1 MIKWLCNTLPVVG
14 SVWGFRDEILDPFK
28 DPAVIVM
35 AVKDGFVKY
44 CWYWAR
50 NHEIFSGD
58 SCSVRMFR
66 SMYRERT

>member
-1 MIKWLCNTLPVVG
+1 MIKWLCNTPPVVG

-44 CWYWAR
+44 CW
-50 NHEIFSGD
+50 
-58 SCSVRMFR
+58 
-66 SMYRERT
+66 